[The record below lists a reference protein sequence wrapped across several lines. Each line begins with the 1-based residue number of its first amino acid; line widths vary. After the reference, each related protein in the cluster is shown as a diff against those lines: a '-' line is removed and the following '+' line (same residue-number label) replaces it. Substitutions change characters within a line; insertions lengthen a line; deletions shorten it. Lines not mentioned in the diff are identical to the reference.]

1 MSYFLNLKNG
11 SLRVNTFRDANA
23 EVTTKDDLLENYNNN
38 SQECLTASITD
49 EEAKEYL
56 NDED

>member
-23 EVTTKDDLLENYNNN
+23 EVSTKDDLLENYNNN
-38 SQECLTASITD
+38 YQGCLTASITE
-49 EEAKEYL
+49 EEAQEYL
-56 NDED
+56 SDGE